1 MDSQKKRVRPAK
13 IDKQTQIKTGERQT
27 KKNRQT
33 VKNGQTAGRIN
44 LQTAT
49 DKTERQIIKDRN
61 IEGEQD

>member
-13 IDKQTQIKTGERQT
+13 IDKQTRIKTGERQT
-27 KKNRQT
+27 KKNRQP
-33 VKNGQTAGRIN
+33 VKNEQTAGRIN
-44 LQTAT
+44 FT